1 MLNLIYLMRLIIDN
15 KPKLEV
21 FVAIFQLLK
30 NWCSHISII
39 FEPNMLNIQLIDKS
53 KVCFTNIKIMKQW
66 FAEYDCLN
74 SNKISFDAIQFSV
87 LINYALK
94 HNKLELLFNNNEEP
108 DKVFI
113 NFLNE
118 TKDNDKNT
126 SFDHFFELNLIDID
140 EDSLGIPKVD
150 YDIEFTIET
159 KKFVELLTE
168 LNTFGPDLNIKCNEE
183 LVELNS
189 NSETTK
195 LKVNIPVEHLD
206 EFSISEGEI
215 LDISFSLNHLCKMC
229 TSVKLSSQINVGLSK
244 EYPMLLSY
252 NLGDNS
258 NISFYIAPKIKD

>member
-1 MLNLIYLMRLIIDN
+1 MRLIIDN
-15 KPKLEV
+15 KPKIEV

-30 NWCSHISII
+30 NWSSHVSIL
-39 FEPNMLNIQLIDKS
+39 FESNMLNIQLIDKS

-66 FAEYDCLN
+66 FTDYECLN
-74 SNKISFDAIQFSV
+74 TNKISFDTTNFAV

-94 HNKLELLFNNNEEP
+94 NDTLELIFDENKEP
-108 DKVFI
+108 DKLFI

-118 TKDNDKNT
+118 TNNDKKL

-140 EDSLGIPKVD
+140 EDSLGIPDVD

-159 KKFVELLTE
+159 KKFIELLTE

-189 NSETTK
+189 NGETTK

-206 EFSISEGEI
+206 EFSISEGET

-229 TSVKLSSQINVGLSK
+229 TSVKLSSQINIGLSK